1 MILYGELT
9 KIEPQ
14 DDGSIKVY
22 GAASTGGR
30 DSSGE
35 VVSPD
40 AMRQALP
47 HYMAY
52 PAIREMHQAKAAGAA
67 LYAEVDEEGATR
79 ICAHVVDPLAVTKVK
94 AGVYKGLSIG
104 GKVLAR
110 DAADPT
116 LITAIRLDEISLVD
130 RPCNPDAVIDLW
142 KAQPPR
148 APTNEEVRAEADA
161 MAKAAGRPGRRNDYV
176 LAARAKLSQP
186 LPLDGE
192 GEGVG
197 VRAPTSTRTGLEGAP
212 PLAPSR
218 LRPAFT
224 PIPDPSPI
232 EGEARPH
239 VIASPP
245 PDGGEMLAKLAAVEA
260 DLAAARAEIDR
271 LAKAA
276 AEAQALQARLADQA
290 AEIER
295 LRAAPLPPRTAAS
308 RLAKAVGKTE
318 DGEGPL
324 SPDAFAEA
332 LAAMPSAERAHLIMK
347 AALSRPMAL

>member
-35 VVSPD
+35 VVAPD
-40 AMRQALP
+40 AMRKALP
-47 HYMAY
+47 DYMAFG
-52 PAIREMHQAKAAGAA
+52 AIREMHQAKAAGAA
-67 LYAEVDEEGATR
+67 LYAEVDDKGATR
-79 ICAHVVDPLAVTKVK
+79 ICAHVVDPLAVRKVK

-110 DAADPT
+110 DAADPS

-130 RPCNPDAVIDLW
+130 RPCNPEAVIDLW
-142 KAQPPR
+142 KAQGARP
-148 APTNEEVRAEADA
+148 PTNDEVRAEADA

-176 LAARAKLSQP
+176 AAARAKLSP
-186 LPLDGE
+186 PVHGDE
-192 GEGVG
+192 D
-197 VRAPTSTRTGLEGAP
+197 APPSPGAP
-212 PLAPSR
+212 DPAPSAPH
-218 LRPAFT
+218 PAA
-224 PIPDPSPI
+224 PQS
-232 EGEARPH
+232 
-239 VIASPP
+239 ASPSRSP
-245 PDGGEMLAKLAAVEA
+245 RDSEALAKLDAVKGE
-260 DLAAARAEIDR
+260 LAAARAEIDR

-276 AEAQALQARLADQA
+276 AEAEPLRRRLADQA

-295 LRAAPLPPRTAAS
+295 LRSAPLPPRTAAS

-324 SPDAFAEA
+324 SPDAFADA
-332 LAAMPSAERAHLIMK
+332 LAALPAAERAHLIMK
-347 AALSRPMAL
+347 AALARPIGL

>member
-30 DSSGE
+30 DSCGE
-35 VVSPD
+35 VVAPD
-40 AMRQALP
+40 AMRKALP
-47 HYMAY
+47 DYMAY

-67 LYAEVDEEGATR
+67 LYAEVDDQGATR
-79 ICAHVVDPLAVTKVK
+79 ICAHVVDPLAVRKVK

-110 DAADPT
+110 DAADPS

-130 RPCNPDAVIDLW
+130 RPCNPEAMIDLW
-142 KAQPPR
+142 KAQSARP
-148 APTNEEVRAEADA
+148 PTNDEVRAEADA

-176 LAARAKLSQP
+176 AAARAKLSRSV
-186 LPLDGE
+186 DGDADAPPSRDAPDPE
-192 GEGVG
+192 PSAPQAAAPPSASPS
-197 VRAPTSTRTGLEGAP
+197 RAPEG
-212 PLAPSR
+212 
-218 LRPAFT
+218 
-224 PIPDPSPI
+224 
-232 EGEARPH
+232 GEA
-239 VIASPP
+239 
-245 PDGGEMLAKLAAVEA
+245 LAKLEAVEGE
-260 DLAAARAEIDR
+260 LAAARAEIDR

-276 AEAQALQARLADQA
+276 AEAEPLRKRLADQA
-290 AEIER
+290 AEIAR
-295 LRAAPLPPRTAAS
+295 LQALPLPPRTAAS

-324 SPDAFAEA
+324 SPEAFADA
-332 LAAMPSAERAHLIMK
+332 LAALPAAERAHLIMK
-347 AALSRPMAL
+347 AALARPIGL